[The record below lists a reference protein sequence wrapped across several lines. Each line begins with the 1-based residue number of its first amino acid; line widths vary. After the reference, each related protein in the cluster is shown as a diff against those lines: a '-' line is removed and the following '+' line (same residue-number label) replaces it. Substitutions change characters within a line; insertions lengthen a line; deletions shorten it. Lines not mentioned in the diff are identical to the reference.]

1 MNNAYNL
8 PPKQRI
14 VPLHSTSQNTI
25 YEDQRLTDSVS
36 TVGDSLD
43 LRERKDFLQPPTTFQ
58 ATEKA
63 PDPKEQ
69 NYRTNALQNSMVESV
84 KIGRVLVSSRI
95 DTLQCEQDTKQ
106 LHTTPLSLICLCM
119 TLFISMQHPLPNVQ
133 A

>member
-1 MNNAYNL
+1 MSMNNAYNL

-43 LRERKDFLQPPTTFQ
+43 LRERKDFLQTPITFQ

-63 PDPKEQ
+63 PDLKVQ
-69 NYRTNALQNSMVESV
+69 KYRTSTLQNSRVESV
-84 KIGRVLVSSRI
+84 KKEVLVSIRI
-95 DTLQCEQDTKQ
+95 DTIQCEQDTKL
-106 LHTTPLSLICLCM
+106 LHIYP
-119 TLFISMQHPLPNVQ
+119 Q
-133 A
+133 